1 MFARSNQLG
10 GGDPVELSAR
20 NQIAGRVIS
29 VRVDGLMGEV
39 AVDIGAGTEIISTIT
54 RASALKLG
62 LKAGDQVTVV
72 IKASEVLIAK

>member
-1 MFARSNQLG
+1 M
-10 GGDPVELSAR
+10 ELSAR
-20 NQIAGRVIS
+20 NQIAGRVTS

-39 AVDIGAGTEIISTIT
+39 AVDVGAGTEIISTIT